1 MNGFEVRRSAED
13 QGKCPRAFHVSCAR
27 DDEAAVHRIWEVEEY
42 EPVPIPDDAPEGTQ
56 HEFVKVKHLKVETL
70 CPSHNPVSYHV

>member
-1 MNGFEVRRSAED
+1 M
-13 QGKCPRAFHVSCAR
+13 SCAR
-27 DDEAAVHRIWEVEEY
+27 DDEAAVHRIWEVEEH

-70 CPSHNPVSYHV
+70 CPSHNPVS